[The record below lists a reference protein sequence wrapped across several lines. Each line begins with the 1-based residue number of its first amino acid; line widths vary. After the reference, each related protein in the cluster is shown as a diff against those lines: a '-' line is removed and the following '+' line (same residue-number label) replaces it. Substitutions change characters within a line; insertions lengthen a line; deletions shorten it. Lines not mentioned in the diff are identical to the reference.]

1 MIDTQSS
8 NSQLITRRIFADQ
21 TVPLRH
27 SVLWPDHP
35 VSHVLLP
42 EDDSGKHYGAFLE
55 GVSEPV
61 AVISVFD
68 EALPQP
74 TADGD
79 VGFVPALR
87 FRKFACD
94 PAHQGKGVGTRLLR
108 HIFDDAVSNPRMPT
122 CVVWCDA
129 RVSAAAWYERKEIGM
144 ARFGEP
150 FFKSGVEY
158 VRMKRVVTT
167 VPEEEA
173 YFSTEPNAIS
183 P

>member
-1 MIDTQSS
+1 M
-8 NSQLITRRIFADQ
+8 
-21 TVPLRH
+21 PLRH
-27 SVLWPDHP
+27 SVLWPNHP

-42 EDDSGKHYGAFLE
+42 EDDSGQHYGAFLE

-94 PAHQGKGVGTRLLR
+94 RDRQGKGIGTQLLR
-108 HIFDDAVSNPRMPT
+108 HVFNDAVSNPRIPT
-122 CVVWCDA
+122 RVVWCDA

-150 FFKSGVEY
+150 FFKSGVKY
-158 VRMKRVVTT
+158 VRMKRVVTA
-167 VPEEEA
+167 VPEEA
-173 YFSTEPNAIS
+173 HFSAEPIAVS
-183 P
+183 Q